1 MNAKKW
7 QIRLILMMIG
17 AVLLVACQPQVVEV
31 TRVITET
38 EEVQVEVT
46 RVVTE
51 TVVEEGE
58 EVEVTRVVTE
68 TVVEEV
74 EVTAVP
80 EEEQE
85 VIYALYQEPQIL
97 NPYIAT
103 QTASGEVTAAIIEG
117 LIHVNPAG
125 EYFPVLATE
134 VPSEENGMVA
144 YDAEADELTVTYNLR
159 DDVVWSD
166 GNPFTCDD
174 VLFTYEAIVT
184 PESGAVS
191 TSGYDQIIAAEC
203 ADETTFSVTY
213 SPFYAPYLSRFGA
226 IMPRH
231 ATGDPVDMQ
240 QWPYNWNVIGT
251 GPFKLSEW
259 VPGDHITLVA
269 NENYREYP
277 EKPLLDRLVVRITP
291 SREVGMA
298 LIQSGEIDV
307 LWDLIEAVIPD
318 LENAEGVVLN
328 IAPSPGTER
337 LLLNLADPSI
347 DATEDP
353 VNNPHPLLG
362 DVRVRQA
369 LQMAINKD
377 EINDVLLFGA
387 ATVGTKELNI
397 GWAGAGCDIPAS
409 VYDPE
414 AAMSLLDEAG
424 FTDEDGDGIREC
436 NGCEYANAGDPLRL
450 KIQTTTGNQ
459 LREQAEQLIIEYMGD
474 VGVDM
479 FIENVPS
486 SVLFGSWASGAFRKH
501 GMFDVLMYTTSG
513 SIDPH
518 SHMDSYFNPTTFP
531 TEANAGAGFNYSRWV
546 NEAAGEALAI
556 AGSTPDIATRQE
568 AYCTVMQEIAN
579 DVPHIY
585 LYDRADIHATRADI
599 GGFQV
604 TAWDNQTWNA
614 QDWFR
619 TGN

>member
-1 MNAKKW
+1 MLKKHFV
-7 QIRLILMMIG
+7 RVLMLTVGAMIL
-17 AVLLVACQPQVVEV
+17 AACQPQVVEV
-31 TRVITET
+31 TRVVTET
-38 EEVQVEVT
+38 EQVEVT

-51 TVVEEGE
+51 TVIEEGE

-68 TVVEEV
+68 EVEVEV

-80 EEEQE
+80 EQEQE

-103 QTASGEVTAAIIEG
+103 QTASGEVNAAIIEG
-117 LIHVNPAG
+117 LIQVNADG

-134 VPSEENGMVA
+134 IPSLDNGQVVF
-144 YDAEADELTVTYNLR
+144 DEEADELTVTYSLR
-159 DDVVWSD
+159 DDVLWSD
-166 GNPFTCDD
+166 GNPFSCDD
-174 VLFTYEAIVT
+174 VLFTYEAIVD

-203 ADETTFSVTY
+203 ADENTFSVTY
-213 SPFYAPYLSRFGA
+213 SPFYAPFLSRFGA

-231 ATGDPVDMQ
+231 ATGETADMQ
-240 QWPYNWNVIGT
+240 KWPYNWNVIGT
-251 GPFKLSEW
+251 GPFKMSEW

-269 NENYREYP
+269 NENYRDYP
-277 EKPLLDRLVVRITP
+277 EKPLLDRLVIRITP

-318 LENAEGVVLN
+318 FDGVDDVVLN
-328 IAPSPGTER
+328 ITPSPGTER
-337 LLLNLADPSI
+337 LLLNLADPTI
-347 DATEDP
+347 DATTDP

-362 DVRVRQA
+362 DVLVRRA
-369 LQMAINKD
+369 LQHGINKD

-387 ATVGTKELNI
+387 ATVGTRELNI
-397 GWAGAGCDIPAS
+397 GWAGAGCEIPAS

-414 AAMSLLDEAG
+414 MAMALLDEAG
-424 FTDEDGDGIREC
+424 FTDEDGDGFREC
-436 NGCEYANAGDPLRL
+436 NGCAYANTGDPLRL

-459 LREQAEQLIIEYMGD
+459 LREQAEQLIIEYMND
-474 VGVDM
+474 IGVDM

-501 GMFDVLMYTTSG
+501 GNFDVLMYTTSG
-513 SIDPH
+513 GLDPH
-518 SHMDSYFNPTTFP
+518 SFMDGYFNPINFP
-531 TEANAGAGFNYSRWV
+531 TEANGGSGFNYSRYV
-546 NEAAGEALAI
+546 NETIGEALVA
-556 AGSTPDIATRQE
+556 AGSTPDIAARQA
-568 AYCTVMQEIAN
+568 AYCTIQQEIAN

-604 TAWDNQTWNA
+604 TAWDNQTWNS

-619 TGN
+619 TE